1 MPTLADI
8 YSAIDSAKR
17 KGSDLIRNP
26 GASLQQIAGYGIDRA
41 NAARDQLYQAT
52 EEEGIGYGPKT
63 KALASQMAQSYNPIG
78 MTTWH
83 GSPHVF
89 EKFDLSKL
97 GTGEGAQAYGS
108 GMYVAQNPTVATDY
122 RNVLT
127 GNQNR
132 DKFIPTVDGK
142 EIDSPVI
149 RSIINKG
156 GNPEKFIQDMQPK
169 ISNLQKTLSNASKN
183 EVLPGVSDYDMAKM
197 DLDRH
202 LKMIDEAKNYIGKTI
217 KNEPLGSLYKVDLP
231 DTHIRRM
238 LDWDAPI
245 KEQPMIVRKL
255 AKSLGMDMN
264 DLGGDLLAQVGK
276 DEAGRKIMQDAG
288 IRGVKYLDEK
298 SRYSPHEVSLFVRG
312 KPYASNQFVTK
323 EQAEKYAAEKKA
335 EGFDATY
342 KNVGTRNFVVFDP
355 NHMKILERNSEKI
368 K

>member
-17 KGSDLIRNP
+17 KGADFIQDP
-26 GASLQQIAGYGIDRA
+26 GASLQQMAGYGIDKA

-63 KALASQMAQSYNPIG
+63 QALAQKMAESYNPIG

-89 EKFDLSKL
+89 ERFDLSKL

-108 GMYVAQNPTVATDY
+108 GLYVAQNPKVAEDY
-122 RNVLT
+122 AKNIMGPKATPENVALKVLNAT
-127 GNQNR
+127 GNENTAATRLKQIFPQIN
-132 DKFIPTVDGK
+132 DA
-142 EIDSPVI
+142 EIQL
-149 RSIINKG
+149 SI
-156 GNPEKFIQDMQPK
+156 D
-169 ISNLQKTLSNASKN
+169 T
-183 EVLPGVSDYDMAKM
+183 
-197 DLDRH
+197 
-202 LKMIDEAKNYIGKTI
+202 AKNYKGNI
-217 KNEPLGSLYKVDLP
+217 YKVDVP

-245 KEQPMIVRKL
+245 KEQPVVVRKL
-255 AKSLGMDMN
+255 AKSLGMDIN

-276 DEAGRKIMQDAG
+276 DEAGRKTLQNAG
-288 IRGVKYLDEK
+288 VRGIKYLDEK
-298 SRYSPHEVSLFVRG
+298 SRFSPHEVTLAVKG
-312 KPYASNQFVTK
+312 KPYASNQFATK
-323 EQAEKYAAEKKA
+323 EQAQKYADEKKA
-335 EGFDATY
+335 EGFDTSY

-355 NHMKILERNSEKI
+355 NHMTILERNSQAI